1 MQSVAQKH
9 LDHAI
14 SSTLNLPSD
23 VTIESVDEIYRTAW
37 KSGCKGITIYRD
49 GCRTGVLVAETQ
61 NKEANDEIIQTKA
74 PKRPE
79 TLSCDVHHC
88 SVKSKPYFVIV
99 GKMKD
104 KPYEV
109 FASMNQISESEED
122 MLISKNFNEGTLTK
136 EARGHYRADLT
147 DKNDNKMTI
156 KKIGDRLS
164 EEEAG
169 LTRMISTALRHG
181 ADVQFIVH
189 QLEKSEGIMH
199 GFSKS
204 ISRALKKYIA
214 DGTEVSGETCGSCTT
229 QEKCAL
235 IRQEGCIICKS
246 CGWSKCG

>member
-1 MQSVAQKH
+1 M
-9 LDHAI
+9 
-14 SSTLNLPSD
+14 
-23 VTIESVDEIYRTAW
+23 
-37 KSGCKGITIYRD
+37 
-49 GCRTGVLVAETQ
+49 
-61 NKEANDEIIQTKA
+61 QTKA

-79 TLSCDVHHC
+79 TLTCDVHHC

-189 QLEKSEGIMH
+189 QLEKTEGVMH

-214 DGTEVSGETCGSCTT
+214 DGTEVSGETCGSCKT